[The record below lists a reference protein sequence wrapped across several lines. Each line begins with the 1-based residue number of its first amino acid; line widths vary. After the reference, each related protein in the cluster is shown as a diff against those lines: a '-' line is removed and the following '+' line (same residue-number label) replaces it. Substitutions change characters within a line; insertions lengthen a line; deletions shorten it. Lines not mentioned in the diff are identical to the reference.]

1 MCSAD
6 VGRKEKPKGREKI
19 ASEPKGPNH
28 NCSQVGMIQMPK
40 LCRPLPAG
48 KEKPRGGEQT
58 AKDPKARLCV
68 FQGLVQSTYQSR
80 CRSTSV
86 GRAEPR
92 GGEQRAKDPKAQ
104 LYVFQR
110 GGAIHI
116 SKPMSVNIG
125 REGKA
130 QGR

>member
-58 AKDPKARLCV
+58 AKDPKARLYV
-68 FQGLVQSTYQSR
+68 FQG
-80 CRSTSV
+80 
-86 GRAEPR
+86 A
-92 GGEQRAKDPKAQ
+92 
-104 LYVFQR
+104 
-110 GGAIHI
+110 GAIHI
-116 SKPMSVNIG
+116 SKPMTVNIG

-130 QGR
+130 KGR